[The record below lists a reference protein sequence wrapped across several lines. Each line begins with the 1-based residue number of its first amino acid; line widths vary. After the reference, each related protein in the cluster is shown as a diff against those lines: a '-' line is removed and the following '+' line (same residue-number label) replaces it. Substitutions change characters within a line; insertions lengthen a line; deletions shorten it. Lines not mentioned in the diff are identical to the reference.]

1 MANLVKRNNKAEAAE
16 VGPTQPR
23 IIANRYRLGQQIG
36 KGGNARVYYADDLK
50 QNSPVALKLFFRE
63 LERDPYFVAR
73 FRKEVRIASKLQHHN
88 IVRTL
93 DYGYEAGRYFL
104 VMDLVDGS
112 NLQDIINRCGP
123 LGINEVVNL
132 LEQLCD
138 ALQYAHSQGII
149 HRDIKPHNVLVD
161 RQGMVR
167 LGDFGL
173 ARAIANTGLSVTGPT
188 LGTISYLAPE
198 QIQNGPLTARTDIY
212 ALGVMMFEM
221 VTGRLPFENPSA
233 LAVALAHVTQE
244 PPLPR
249 IHNPQVSPSLELLIR
264 RCMAKDP
271 ERRPSSV
278 IELKANLL
286 HCLTDEFG
294 YQTQPGAA
302 KDEIQPGTSE
312 PSVEQ
317 AARNNLA
324 DVISI
329 SLPTWML
336 QKLEH
341 SGQADQ
347 FGLNEPATLPIR
359 ARLDQEKTD
368 PAITAFS
375 DFSEEDDEPLDSI
388 TPMIKGTTG
397 WTNTRIFRNKPRK
410 QRWAIVVLIALSL
423 LGLGLAATLGFN
435 LVQQARQQ
443 SGATA
448 TLPTVTAVSTTA
460 TAATTTPATKTPVP
474 ATAKP
479 SIATSDGLRVGGTL
493 LGVNIWRA
501 QDGPI
506 LISEDVIVGAGAS
519 LTIEPGVTIKLSNGT
534 NLRIEGGKV
543 EAVGSA
549 SLPIL
554 FTSTA
559 SQPQAGDWGGIIV
572 NKNGT
577 LILSQ
582 VDLRY
587 GGSDKAPISD
597 PKHPALLVT
606 DSRLEMTASSVTQ
619 SAGAGLI
626 ILGKSSG
633 FVTRSAFNNNADYQV
648 YLDSKGFSFTGN
660 QVTGSKVKL

>member
-23 IIANRYRLGQQIG
+23 IIANRYRMGQQIG

-50 QNSPVALKLFFRE
+50 HDSPVALKLFFRK

-73 FRKEVRIASKLQHHN
+73 FRKEVRIASKLQHQN

-93 DYGYEAGRYFL
+93 DYGYEGGRYFL

-138 ALQYAHSQGII
+138 ALQYAHTQGII

-198 QIQNGPLTARTDIY
+198 QIQNAPLTPRTDIY

-271 ERRPSSV
+271 ERRPVSV

-294 YQTQPGAA
+294 YQTQPDTA
-302 KDEIQPGTSE
+302 KDEIQPATNE
-312 PSVEQ
+312 PLTEQ
-317 AARNNLA
+317 TARNNLA

-329 SLPTWML
+329 SLPTWMV

-341 SGQADQ
+341 SGQTDQ
-347 FGLNEPATLPIR
+347 FSLNEQATIPLR

-368 PAITAFS
+368 PALAAFS
-375 DFSEEDDEPLDSI
+375 DEDEEPLDSI

-448 TLPTVTAVSTTA
+448 TLPTVTAVSTSA
-460 TAATTTPATKTPVP
+460 TAATTPATKTPVP
-474 ATAKP
+474 AIAKP
-479 SIATSDGLRVGGTL
+479 SIATSEGLQVRGTL
-493 LGVNIWRA
+493 IGINIWRT
-501 QDGPI
+501 QDDPI
-506 LISEDVIVGAGAS
+506 LISEDVIVGSGAS
-519 LTIEPGVTIKLSNGT
+519 LTIEPGVTIKLSNGA

-543 EAVGSA
+543 EAKGNA

-554 FTSTA
+554 FTSAA

-577 LILSQ
+577 LTLSQ
-582 VDLRY
+582 VDIRY

-619 SAGAGLI
+619 SDGAGLI

-633 FVTRSAFNNNADYQV
+633 SVTRSAFNNNADYQV
-648 YLDSKGFSFTGN
+648 YLDSKGVSFTGN
-660 QVTGSKVKL
+660 QVTGAKVKL